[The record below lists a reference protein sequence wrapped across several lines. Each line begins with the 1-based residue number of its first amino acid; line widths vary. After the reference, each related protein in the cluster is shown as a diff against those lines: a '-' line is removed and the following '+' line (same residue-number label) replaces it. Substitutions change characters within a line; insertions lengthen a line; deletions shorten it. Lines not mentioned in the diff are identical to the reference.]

1 MNQGGVDF
9 LGFDLDDD
17 MRIVKTAR
25 PMRRLE
31 FFGDSNLTGFGVSG
45 DRRFGTWKCLNGM
58 LRFENSDLT
67 YAAKLGKMLQAEVHI
82 EAWSGKGV
90 YKNAASITSRSD
102 EPMPI
107 HWPQALGSKRESA
120 WNFESWKPH
129 AVILHLGA
137 NDYASWP
144 TPDDIDFITA
154 YQRMIVRMRT
164 SYGSPELP
172 VVALCGGGSTPN
184 ASYCGKIRTAVD
196 ELDGA
201 DANIFFIEIPE
212 EIFIEDDMACMEH
225 RSESGHQ
232 KIAEFLQ
239 PKLRILLGW

>member
-1 MNQGGVDF
+1 MKIWKQQRRWIKLLLAATIFHNLCAEHAFSASLSFNHPDILYVGRHQVSDQSATFDWSGVGVAITFEGRGRLSAVMNGRGNFFTVSVNGQSRVFQTDFTASTYPLAEDLPQGHYTVMLTKVTEASYFGSSIFMNQGVVDF

-90 YKNAASITSRSD
+90 YKNAASITSD
-102 EPMPI
+102 
-107 HWPQALGSKRESA
+107 
-120 WNFESWKPH
+120 
-129 AVILHLGA
+129 
-137 NDYASWP
+137 
-144 TPDDIDFITA
+144 
-154 YQRMIVRMRT
+154 RMIQVD
-164 SYGSPELP
+164 SLASGS
-172 VVALCGGGSTPN
+172 
-184 ASYCGKIRTAVD
+184 
-196 ELDGA
+196 
-201 DANIFFIEIPE
+201 
-212 EIFIEDDMACMEH
+212 
-225 RSESGHQ
+225 
-232 KIAEFLQ
+232 
-239 PKLRILLGW
+239 